1 MNRQSFTLLYRDP
14 HLAAFHKPAGLLMHP
29 SRIERRARHFAV
41 QWAKEMLDVPVYP
54 AHRLDRATSGVLLFA
69 LSVEAARRLSE
80 AFQNRAVVKTYLAV
94 VRGYA
99 PAAGRIDHPLK
110 EALCKIA
117 DADVDPNKPA
127 QPALTDYQCLATV
140 EIPEPVDKY
149 PTSRYSLVAVWPR
162 TGRRHQIRRH
172 LRRLGHP
179 IVGDTHYG
187 QGVHNRFFR
196 RRYDCHRML
205 LAAAA
210 IALDHPISGRPL
222 VVRAPLE
229 GEYRLMI
236 DRFGWAG
243 RVEEWYHGLSADSCG
258 FGKMKAPKESLFR

>member
-1 MNRQSFTLLYRDP
+1 MNRKSFTLLYRDP

-41 QWAKEMLDVPVYP
+41 QWAREMLEAPVFP

-69 LSVEAARRLSE
+69 LSAEVARRLAA
-80 AFQNRAVVKTYLAV
+80 AFQGRTVAKTYLAV

-99 PAAGRIDHPLK
+99 PPAGRVDHPLK
-110 EALCKIA
+110 EALCRIA
-117 DADVDPNKPA
+117 DADVDPNKAA
-127 QPALTDYQCLATV
+127 QTAATDFQCLATV

-179 IVGDTHYG
+179 IVGDTNYG
-187 QGVHNRFFR
+187 QGIHNRFFR
-196 RRYDCHRML
+196 RRYDCNRML
-205 LAAAA
+205 LAAVA
-210 IALDHPISGRPL
+210 IALDHPISGRRL
-222 VVRAPLE
+222 LIKAPLE
-229 GEYRLMI
+229 GEYQRMVEC
-236 DRFGWAG
+236 FGWAEQ
-243 RVEEWYHGLSADSCG
+243 VEEWYHGLTADR
-258 FGKMKAPKESLFR
+258 KESGNDR

>member
-1 MNRQSFTLLYRDP
+1 MNLESFRLLYRDAD
-14 HLAAFHKPAGLLMHP
+14 LAAFHKPAGLLMHP

-41 QWAKEMLDVPVYP
+41 RMARDLLGAPVFP

-69 LSVEAARRLSE
+69 LSAGVARRLAE
-80 AFQNRAVVKTYLAV
+80 AFENRRVKKNYLAV

-117 DADVDPNKPA
+117 DADVDPDKAA
-127 QPALTDYQCLATV
+127 QTAVTDFRCLATV

-149 PTSRYSLVAVWPR
+149 PTSRYSLMAVMPL

-179 IVGDTHYG
+179 IVGDTNYG

-196 RRYDCHRML
+196 ERYDCRRML
-205 LAAAA
+205 LAAAK
-210 IALDHPISGRPL
+210 IELDHPMEGRRL
-222 VVRAPLE
+222 AIGAPLE
-229 GEYRLMI
+229 EDYARVVEML
-236 DRFGWAG
+236 GWEK
-243 RVEEWYHGLSADSCG
+243 VVDDFMHGGD
-258 FGKMKAPKESLFR
+258 P